1 MDYNLDIVLPELYVN
16 KIGLKTR
23 TFWWDRKEE
32 ICFPRQLFVDD
43 KAEFIEIL
51 NGMYFDT
58 LIRETHI
65 PTSIILTINRKKYSV
80 EEIIKA
86 ESINILFE
94 EIMRI
99 NAFELYLWKD
109 DESIEQ
115 EYEFLSTMNISEI
128 MEKAIKN
135 SKNIKVFRQEK

>member
-1 MDYNLDIVLPELYVN
+1 MDIVLPELYVN

-32 ICFPRQLFVDD
+32 ICFPRQFFVDD

-65 PTSIILTINRKKYSV
+65 PTPIILTINRKKYSV

-94 EIMRI
+94 EIMII